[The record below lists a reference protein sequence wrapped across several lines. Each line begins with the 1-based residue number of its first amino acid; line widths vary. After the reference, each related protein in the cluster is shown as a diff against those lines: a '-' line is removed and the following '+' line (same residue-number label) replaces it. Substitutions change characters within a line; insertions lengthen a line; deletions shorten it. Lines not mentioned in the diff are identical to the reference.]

1 MIRFLQLL
9 RLKFRAYVLQAQA
22 EHYEATSADHAMRY
36 EITLMELRKVKGRIA
51 TLERPETL
59 LTQAL
64 RRAGK

>member
-1 MIRFLQLL
+1 MIKWWVLM
-9 RLKFRAYVLQAQA
+9 RLKVRSYILQAELEHA
-22 EHYEATSADHAMRY
+22 ETLMADHAMRY
-36 EITLMELRKVKGRIA
+36 EVTLMELRKVKGRIA